1 MVTVAL
7 DVNVVDPSPSLRIV
21 CLIPSATDICVALGL
36 SDYIVGVTHECDRSE
51 LLLSSS
57 SSSSSS
63 VRVVTRD
70 VLAAQKVVTQRD
82 IHERVQQ
89 TAEQAVCWKQQQ
101 TTTDDEND
109 DSSSLMDDIPTLY
122 TILAQELLNAKPTLI
137 LTQDLCQVCAPSS
150 ESVSRI
156 LSSTSTTVPE
166 PTAPCRILSLTP
178 HSLHDVLDNI
188 RTVAEACGVR
198 ERGIAL
204 VQTLQSQLQLV
215 QSIVRQHAP
224 PPPPR
229 MCLLEWLDPPF
240 DGGHWILDMMTWA
253 GVEPARCYTDDQ
265 TTTATTAT
273 TTATT
278 TENPKSRQV
287 TWQAI
292 EQSHADV
299 VLIACCGLDLTRN
312 LQDAHKARDHLERLA
327 AGRNNRIYAT
337 HGDLYFARPGP
348 KLITGVVIL
357 ALCAY
362 DNDHSENAQQIIQ
375 EIQSLDFSADAMK
388 GFQKVDVQSSLAEP
402 EAAPTERTEGN
413 VPDIEDFDTLHRA
426 ACDRGDLFYTD
437 PETGLCVFTEVAH
450 NKRGRCCGSGCRHCP
465 YDHVNVR
472 DKLGKIQ
479 QPALLYASR
488 TNSEDDTTLFALKH
502 GNIRVL
508 FFSGGKDSFLA
519 LRALVRQARTNN
531 EPFGLVLLTT
541 FDATSRIV
549 AHQDIS
555 MDVIHRQ
562 AAHLNVS
569 LVGVP
574 MIRGGSESYVKRIE
588 RGLNVIQR
596 QINNGTI
603 SALVFGDLHLDDIHQ
618 WRNDQLGTLGY
629 DLEFPLWKT
638 SYAELAIDLERSG
651 IQCVISSSTTDL
663 VKVGDVYNQALR
675 ERIEASSNRIDLFGE
690 NGEFH
695 TVAQVWT
702 VERSRA
708 LGTSYSSTND
718 K

>member
-1 MVTVAL
+1 MA
-7 DVNVVDPSPSLRIV
+7 NIVVDQSLRIV

-36 SDYIVGVTHECDRSE
+36 HHHIVGVTHECDQSE
-51 LLLSSS
+51 LQSSS
-57 SSSSSS
+57 KSSP

-70 VLAAQKVVTQRD
+70 VLAEQNVVTQRD
-82 IHERVQQ
+82 IHQRVQE
-89 TAEQAVCWKQQQ
+89 TAEQQTVCLKQQRA
-101 TTTDDEND
+101 DENE
-109 DSSSLMDDIPTLY
+109 STSLMDDIHTLY
-122 TILAQELLNAKPTLI
+122 PILAQELLNAKPTLI
-137 LTQDLCQVCAPSS
+137 ITQDLCQVCAPSS

-156 LSSTSTTVPE
+156 LHENGNAETI
-166 PTAPCRILSLTP
+166 ACRVLSLTP

-188 RTVAEACGVR
+188 RTVAKACGVLD
-198 ERGIAL
+198 RGIAL
-204 VQTLQSQLQLV
+204 VQMLQTQLQLV

-224 PPPPR
+224 PRAPR
-229 MCLLEWLDPPF
+229 MCVLEWLDPPF
-240 DGGHWILDMMTWA
+240 DGGHWILDMDDIA
-253 GVEPARCYTDDQ
+253 GIEPVRCCADDQ
-265 TTTATTAT
+265 TTAA
-273 TTATT
+273 
-278 TENPKSRQV
+278 NQPKSRQV

-292 EQSHADV
+292 EQSNADV
-299 VLIACCGLDLTRN
+299 VLIACCGLDLQRN
-312 LQDAHKARDHLERLA
+312 IQDAHKARDKLGRLT
-327 AGRNNRIYAT
+327 AGRNNRIYAA

-348 KLITGVVIL
+348 KLITGVVIM

-362 DNDHSENAQQIIQ
+362 DDDNNCENAQKIVQAIR
-375 EIQSLDFSADAMK
+375 SLDFSADGIK
-388 GFQKVDVQSSLAEP
+388 GFQKVTMRSSLATP
-402 EAAPTERTEGN
+402 EAAPTECNET

-426 ACDRGDLFYTD
+426 ACDQGDLFYTD
-437 PETGLCVFTEVAH
+437 PTTGLCVFTEVAH
-450 NKRGRCCGSGCRHCP
+450 KKRGKCCGSGCRHCP

-479 QPALLYASR
+479 QPALLYSAKD
-488 TNSEDDTTLFALKH
+488 SEDDTTLFALKH

-519 LRALVRQARTNN
+519 LRALVRQNSTNN

-555 MDVIHRQ
+555 MDTIHRQ

-596 QINNGTI
+596 QINKVTI

-629 DLEFPLWKT
+629 NLEFPLWKT
-638 SYAELAIDLERSG
+638 SYAELANDLERSG

-708 LGTSYSSTND
+708 LGIYYSNIND
-718 K
+718 KQK